1 MTTIYVAQPHTELK
15 IQSRQLQV
23 FQQQHFC
30 FAVPLSRVNQ
40 MVILGAQPWSRKAA
54 KLALSLHIPV
64 LYFEPDGR
72 CIEYLNPASFEPA
85 KYVKVQLQRSQD
97 AAFTR
102 STAES
107 LVRAKLHN
115 TRVLLQQLSP
125 GYHSTNLPSASS
137 VPPAAAKTVEQVLN
151 LLARLLDDLPM
162 ATSLAALKTCEET
175 ASSFYH
181 AALSR
186 LLPDSFRSQNLG
198 INPIGRLTN
207 LGVALLSQRIQTTLQ
222 TVGLDLESSNLHP
235 DATTRP
241 PLLCDFLTE
250 LQVSIVDSL
259 VMHLLTTHQ
268 IVPDDFIWFEQGLFL
283 QPSALELFIQQWD
296 EKLSATVHHLYAGP
310 VTYHQCLEIQ
320 AQEYLACLLEE
331 ETFYRPLLLKH

>member
-1 MTTIYVAQPHTELK
+1 MGSKGVWGRCPQPG
-15 IQSRQLQV
+15 
-23 FQQQHFC
+23 
-30 FAVPLSRVNQ
+30 VP
-40 MVILGAQPWSRKAA
+40 P
-54 KLALSLHIPV
+54 LHPV
-64 LYFEPDGR
+64 LTNMAVV
-72 CIEYLNPASFEPA
+72 I
-85 KYVKVQLQRSQD
+85 
-97 AAFTR
+97 
-102 STAES
+102 
-107 LVRAKLHN
+107 
-115 TRVLLQQLSP
+115 LQQLSP

-137 VPPAAAKTVEQVLN
+137 VPPSAAKTVEQVLN
-151 LLARLLDDLPM
+151 LLARLLDDLPL

-175 ASSFYH
+175 AASFYH

-186 LLPDSFRSQNLG
+186 LLPDPFRNQNVG

-207 LGVALLSQRIQTTLQ
+207 LGVALLSQRLQTTLQ
-222 TVGLDLESSNLHP
+222 TVGLDLESSNPHL

-241 PLLCDFLTE
+241 PLLCDFLTA
-250 LQVSIVDSL
+250 LQVSIVDTL

-310 VTYHQCLEIQ
+310 VTYHQCLDIQ

-331 ETFYRPLLLKH
+331 ETFYRPMLLKR

>member
-1 MTTIYVAQPHTELK
+1 V
-15 IQSRQLQV
+15 
-23 FQQQHFC
+23 
-30 FAVPLSRVNQ
+30 
-40 MVILGAQPWSRKAA
+40 GAQSWSRKAA

-85 KYVKVQLQRSQD
+85 KYVKVQLQRSHD
-97 AAFTR
+97 AEFTR

-115 TRVLLQQLSP
+115 ARILLNQLS
-125 GYHSTNLPSASS
+125 
-137 VPPAAAKTVEQVLN
+137 AAYSHATVAQVLN

-162 ATSLAALKTCEET
+162 ATSLAALKNYEET
-175 ASSFYH
+175 AASFYH

-207 LGVALLSQRIQTTLQ
+207 LGVALLSQRLQTTLQ
-222 TVGLDLESSNLHP
+222 TLGLDLEIGNLHL
-235 DATTRP
+235 DAATRP

-250 LQVSIVDSL
+250 LQVPIVDSL
-259 VMHLLTTHQ
+259 VMHLLTTDQ
-268 IVPDDFIWFEQGLFL
+268 IVPGDFIWFEQGIFL
-283 QPSALELFIQQWD
+283 QPSALEVFIQQWD
-296 EKLSATVHHLYAGP
+296 EKLSATVQHLYAGEA
-310 VTYHQCLEIQ
+310 TYHQCLEIQ
-320 AQEYLACLLEE
+320 AQAYMACLLEE
-331 ETFYRPLLLKH
+331 ETFYRPMLLKL